1 MAPPRVGERPLNAAD
16 FEHFRRLV
24 RGRSGLA
31 LTAEK
36 DYLVTSRLAAIARSE
51 GTDVGALLA
60 RLRTGAPEDLIRR
73 CVNAMATHE
82 SFFFRDGTPFE
93 LLTREVLPH
102 LLAARAARR
111 SLRIWCAA
119 CSSGQEPYSVAMV
132 LQEHGAQLA
141 GWNVEIV
148 ATDMSEDI
156 LAKAQGGL
164 YSEFEVRR
172 GLSEDRLRRWFGP
185 EERNWRI
192 SPALRQMVQFRPH
205 NLLHGAGG
213 LGVFDV
219 IFCRN
224 VLIYFE
230 VEQKRMI
237 LADLARALA
246 GDGALFLGSAETV
259 LGVTEA
265 FQLTPGVAGLFR
277 PTGGAEPLARTA

>member
-1 MAPPRVGERPLNAAD
+1 MTPAD
-16 FEHFRRLV
+16 FEHFRALV
-24 RGRSGLA
+24 RHRSGLA
-31 LTAEK
+31 LTADK
-36 DYLVTSRLAAIARSE
+36 DYLVSSRLAPIARAE
-51 GTDVGALLA
+51 GLDVGGLLA
-60 RLRTGAPEDLIRR
+60 RLRLGASEGLIRR

-82 SFFFRDGTPFE
+82 SFFFRDGTPFD
-93 LLTREVLPH
+93 LLSREVLPQ
-102 LLAARAARR
+102 LLNARAARR
-111 SLRIWCAA
+111 TLRIWCAA

-141 GWNVEIV
+141 GWNVQII
-148 ATDMSEDI
+148 ATDMSEEI
-156 LAKAQGGL
+156 LAKARAGL

-172 GLSEDRLRRWFGP
+172 GLSEQRLNRWFTAEG
-185 EERNWRI
+185 RGWRI
-192 SPALRQMVQFRPH
+192 SPTLQQMVEFRPH

-230 VEQKRMI
+230 VEQKRAI
-237 LADLARALA
+237 LTDLARALTS
-246 GDGALFLGSAETV
+246 DGALFLGSAETV

-277 PTGGAEPLARTA
+277 PVRGGEPLARSA